1 MSFRSY
7 IRSLRA
13 AAALLLIPAVGFAQ
27 AAPAP
32 NQQAPAAATNPAE
45 ETVAAAPTKRKAEE
59 EITVTGSRVRRKDL
73 TTAAPISVVT
83 REQISSSGFASVGDF
98 LQAQP
103 EQTGAL
109 NTNVNNGG
117 DGQTQINLRN
127 LGAQR
132 TLVLVDGKRWVNG
145 GSGAGTAVDLN
156 TIPVAA
162 IERIEILKD
171 GASAVYGSDAIG
183 GVVNIITRHRPQGT
197 ELSGYV
203 GSTPHGDAQQYDLS
217 LTTGVTADKGSFLFN
232 VDYFRQESML
242 AGNRDWAKTA
252 LAFDY
257 ATGKVSPGGS
267 GTIPSGRARID
278 PGDPSCT
285 SQLCKDLFTAYGG
298 GARNFINNGT
308 FKGDPVVVD
317 TVGGSGSW
325 RRMLTSGPNNDLYN
339 YQAANYLITPST
351 RISLFANG
359 DYRIADFAR
368 AYVQASFN
376 NRQSSFLIAPE
387 PLVIGGFNATITPNA
402 ALPGGG
408 VGNPYNPFG
417 NFTIL
422 DARRRLVELS
432 GRTNGFD
439 LDTVRV
445 VTGIDGSLP
454 SEAGPLE
461 GLFYDVSFNYGR
473 TSGVTT
479 TGGSL
484 NTQMTANALQGPF
497 YQISPGVY
505 GCGTAANPIPNCV
518 PVNLFSGKGAITPE
532 MATALG
538 SYKGINQGFTQ
549 VAIVQANVSKE
560 LITLFSD
567 RPVGVAAGYE
577 HRREYGGNN
586 PNPIAV
592 AGLDTD
598 FNSQPTLGSF
608 NVDEGY
614 GELNIPVISNVP
626 GAHDLEV
633 QGAVRVFKYSTFGSD
648 KTYKVGGR
656 WKPIPDV
663 TFRGTYS
670 TAFRAP
676 NVSDLYLGQLPSAE
690 VATDPCAAIDPTN
703 ARLVQQ
709 CRTGPGGA
717 KAVNNG
723 DSSTQL
729 NSTVGGDPRLKPE
742 TAKIGTVGV
751 VLEPSFAKGL
761 SFTVDYWTVAL
772 SQDIAAITTPV
783 ILASCYPA
791 LKPTSTAAPNQ
802 FACSLIQ
809 RSATTGQISN
819 VIDTTTNVGSLWT
832 NGIDLSARYYVPTD
846 YGRFGFLFDSTY
858 LLKWNLTLLTGQV
871 IKGAGNYDS
880 GSGIPTGGLTP
891 RIKFNAGVTYA
902 LEGFRAGVNGRY
914 IGGFDECAGPDNGN
928 QSGGLC
934 SDPQTAQPLGPHRV
948 KAYMVF
954 DLFLSYLLR
963 SPVGNTTFALGVR
976 NLADKTPPLVY
987 NSFLTYADPQY
998 DFAGRFVY
1006 GRITQQF

>member
-1 MSFRSY
+1 
-7 IRSLRA
+7 LRA

-27 AAPAP
+27 AEPAP
-32 NQQAPAAATNPAE
+32 NPQAPVAATTPAE
-45 ETVAAAPTKRKAEE
+45 ETVAAAPSKRKAEE

-73 TTAAPISVVT
+73 TTPAPVSVVT
-83 REQISSSGFASVGDF
+83 REQIASSGVANIGDF
-98 LQAQP
+98 LQQQP

-156 TIPVAA
+156 TIPIGA

-183 GVVNIITRHRPQGT
+183 GVVNIITRRRPSGT
-197 ELSGYV
+197 ELSGYL
-203 GSTPHGDAQQYDLS
+203 GSTPHGDGQQYDLN
-217 LTTGVTADKGSFLFN
+217 LTTGVTSDKGSFLFN
-232 VDYFRQESML
+232 VDYFRQEAL
-242 AGNRDWAKTA
+242 FAGNRDWAKTA
-252 LAFDY
+252 LNYDY
-257 ATGKVSPGGS
+257 GTATVSPGGS
-267 GTIPSGRARID
+267 GTIPSGRATL
-278 PGDPSCT
+278 DPSDPNC
-285 SQLCKDLFTAYGG
+285 SSSLCRALLAAYGPG
-298 GARNFINNGT
+298 SRVFINNGIN
-308 FKGDPVVVD
+308 KGDPVVVD
-317 TVGGSGSW
+317 PGGSGSW
-325 RRMLTSGPNNDLYN
+325 RRMIRSGPNNDLYN
-339 YQAANYLITPST
+339 YQAVNYLITPST

-359 DYRIADFAR
+359 DYRITDFAR
-368 AYVQASFN
+368 VYVQASFN
-376 NRQSSFLIAPE
+376 NRQSSYLIAPE
-387 PLVIGGFNATITPNA
+387 PLVIGNFNATISPNA
-402 ALPGGG
+402 AFPPPA
-408 VGNPYNPFG
+408 VNQYGNPYNPFG
-417 NFTIL
+417 NLAVL

-518 PVNLFSGKGAITPE
+518 PVNLFSGRGPINQD

-614 GELNIPVISNVP
+614 GELNVPVINNVL
-626 GAHDLEV
+626 GADELEV

-656 WKPIPDV
+656 WRPIRDV

-676 NVSDLYLGQLPSAE
+676 NVSDLYLGQLPNAE
-690 VATDPCAAIDPTN
+690 VAIDPCAGPIDVNDPKN
-703 ARLVQQ
+703 KKIVDQ
-709 CRTGPGGA
+709 CRATGA
-717 KAVNNG
+717 KALNNG
-723 DSSTQL
+723 DTSTQL
-729 NSTVGGDPRLKPE
+729 NSTVGGNPQLKPE

-751 VLEPSFAKGL
+751 VFEPTFVRGL
-761 SFTVDYWTVAL
+761 SLTVDYWTVSLA
-772 SQDIAAITTPV
+772 QDIGTITTPV
-783 ILASCYPA
+783 ILAGCYPA
-791 LKPTSTAAPNQ
+791 ASANAAAAGAPQNM
-802 FACSLIQ
+802 AYCNLVQ

-819 VIDTTTNVGSLWT
+819 VFDTNQNVGSLWT
-832 NGIDLSARYYVPTD
+832 SGIDLSARYFVPTD
-846 YGRFGFLFDSTY
+846 FGRFGFLFDSTY
-858 LLKWNLTLLTGQV
+858 LLRYNLTLASGQV
-871 IKGAGNYDS
+871 IKAVGNYDA
-880 GSGIPTGGLTP
+880 GTGLTTGGLTP
-891 RIKFNAGVTYA
+891 RIKFNAGVNYA

-914 IGGFDECAGPDNGN
+914 IGGFDECAGSDGTNA
-928 QSGGLC
+928 SSGLC
-934 SDPQTAQPLGPHRV
+934 SDPQGFAPHRV
-948 KAYMVF
+948 KAYMTF
-954 DLFLSYLLR
+954 DVFLSYLLR
-963 SPVGNTTFALGVR
+963 SPVGNTTFAVGVR
-976 NLADKTPPLVY
+976 NIADKTPPLVY